1 MRQFFTDL
9 EEECETI
16 ETETTETNHIAPTS
30 VWSLGQLGPSLD
42 HGQLCPKRLT
52 NDAYRTLF
60 QLKEYH
66 LLEDIYL
73 YVETELLQHAEVNNS
88 MLLRNISSSTT
99 QEAGAKQRKRKSD
112 ILCFIKLYIS
122 RSEGYKLLGGVSLP
136 ANSELKSLVEE
147 GRNLA
152 NKHFNKEMKLMFE
165 TRDCKKH
172 FYEHNI
178 PEISLS
184 SGTILKIKLYGDKKN
199 NFLNKFSILE
209 RRSKS
214 SSRQSRSKT
223 NTCTSKKESIEK
235 EKPFTLGEL
244 IIAREINEI

>member
-1 MRQFFTDL
+1 
-9 EEECETI
+9 
-16 ETETTETNHIAPTS
+16 
-30 VWSLGQLGPSLD
+30 
-42 HGQLCPKRLT
+42 
-52 NDAYRTLF
+52 
-60 QLKEYH
+60 
-66 LLEDIYL
+66 
-73 YVETELLQHAEVNNS
+73 

-165 TRDCKKH
+165 TMDCKKH

-178 PEISLS
+178 PEVSLS

-199 NFLNKFSILE
+199 KNNFLK
-209 RRSKS
+209 
-214 SSRQSRSKT
+214 
-223 NTCTSKKESIEK
+223 
-235 EKPFTLGEL
+235 
-244 IIAREINEI
+244 